1 MNVGA
6 FFLAESAAV
15 RRDGTF
21 DVTRGGIAQL
31 AAGPYPA
38 QPALAAVLVIEFGPD
53 EPGPQEVEIQLRDAN
68 AGKLQ
73 LWRYPF
79 MLAPNQRAASLVLNL
94 KGLRLPE
101 PADYLLNV
109 RVNGKHAGAAKT
121 LKAL

>member
-1 MNVGA
+1 MIIAA

-21 DVTRGGIAQL
+21 DVTRGGL
-31 AAGPYPA
+31 TELKFPSYPA
-38 QPALAAVLVIEFGPD
+38 QPSLAAVLVIEYGPD
-53 EPGPQEVEIQLRDAN
+53 EPGPQEVELQLRDAN

-79 MLAPNQRAASLVLNL
+79 TLGDSQRAASLVLNL

-101 PADYLLNV
+101 AADYLLNV

-121 LKAL
+121 LRAR